1 MLSVVLVES
10 GGRRMEAKKVV
21 AAKAAMLGEADGDLN
36 KGPAP
41 GSIATA
47 PQKNVNCNRNG
58 ACGAHCSWRI

>member
-1 MLSVVLVES
+1 
-10 GGRRMEAKKVV
+10 MEAKKVA
-21 AAKAAMLGEADGDLN
+21 AAKAAMLGEADGDLS

-41 GSIATA
+41 GSIATV